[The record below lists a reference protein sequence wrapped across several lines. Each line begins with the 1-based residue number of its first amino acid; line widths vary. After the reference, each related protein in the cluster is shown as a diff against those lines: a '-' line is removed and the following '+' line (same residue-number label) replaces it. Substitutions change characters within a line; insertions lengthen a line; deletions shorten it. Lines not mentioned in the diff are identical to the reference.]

1 MNIHL
6 NNITV
11 FNTVIIFNLFKSFNL
26 FSTHCFFSYKIIRF
40 QKITVTDTL
49 DKHIKVDFEIKG
61 FDDLSIDGGS
71 LTVTVEVLNTFDRR
85 IQAIVSYRNASDT
98 VIVTLQPKNFAK
110 YGNFYDKN
118 SAWWATG
125 DTLRDPFH
133 TDDEIKKHGRPVFL
147 GYSTSKKGVKNMIK
161 ILSLNFTVDSNR
173 E

>member
-26 FSTHCFFSYKIIRF
+26 FSTHCFFFYKIIRF

-49 DKHIKVDFEIKG
+49 NKHIKVGFEIKG

-71 LTVTVEVLNTFDRR
+71 LTVTLEVLNTFDRR
-85 IQAIVSYRNASDT
+85 IQAIGSYRNASDT
-98 VIVTLQPKNFAK
+98 VIVTLAPKNFAQ

-125 DTLRDPFH
+125 DTLRGPFH
-133 TDDEIKKHGRPVFL
+133 TDDEIKKYGRPFFPVIL
-147 GYSTSKKGVKNMIK
+147 LKIKVLKNMIK
-161 ILSLNFTVDSNR
+161 ILSLNFTVDSYR